1 MGSLASSSWKVL
13 LVPSVIVIICIL
25 FFLTQFRVM
34 NTLLIGD
41 ESATTLG
48 IDVTNVRKIYLA
60 FSAAVTGI
68 LVAAVGVISFTGLVI
83 PHIVRMIVGS
93 DHRYVIPLSVIVGS
107 IFMIWCDVVSKIILK
122 NGELPIGII
131 TSMVGEGLSLFG

>member
-1 MGSLASSSWKVL
+1 
-13 LVPSVIVIICIL
+13 
-25 FFLTQFRVM
+25 M